1 MSSDAEDYTT
11 ESELESEDEAA
22 ELCTADI
29 DDEIKGILN
38 AIQSQDPTLYKEDA
52 KFFNAEAPVETSSSK
67 KRSKEEEAL
76 TLTEYHA
83 KRLKTEASET
93 GVGPGEIQLT
103 RDDVRG
109 IVSTIKQSAAE
120 QLDEEEDDEDALLHK
135 VPGKAGLDEAILPK
149 VDTSASL
156 NYIENYTRITP
167 YVKSFFPVT
176 GGIIGKDDV
185 PLLSDDSDEEE
196 KEDKLETEYNHRFES
211 SDAIKLNALNSHG
224 NLRNASQLRKKKKT
238 RKRKSKTEK
247 LVDKFRD
254 VSSSLLLSV
263 FHFYSHFLPRH

>member
-1 MSSDAEDYTT
+1 MSSDAEDYTSD
-11 ESELESEDEAA
+11 SEIESEDDAG

-38 AIQSQDPTLYKEDA
+38 AIHSQDPTLYKEDA
-52 KFFNAEAPVETSSSK
+52 KFFNAETPVNTGSSR
-67 KRSKEEEAL
+67 KRKEEEHL
-76 TLTEYHA
+76 NLTEYHA
-83 KRLKTEASET
+83 KRLKSEPET
-93 GVGPGEIQLT
+93 GVGPGEVQLT

-109 IVSTIKQSAAE
+109 ILSTIKQSAAE
-120 QLDEEEDDEDALLHK
+120 QLQEEEEEDVDSLLHK

-156 NYIENYTRITP
+156 NFIENYTRITP

-185 PLLSDDSDEEE
+185 PLLSDDSDQEE
-196 KEDKLETEYNHRFES
+196 KEDQLETQYNHRFES
-211 SDAIKLNALNSHG
+211 SDAIKLNALTSHG

-238 RKRKSKTEK
+238 RKRKTKTEK
-247 LVDKFRD
+247 LIEKFAD
-254 VSSSLLLSV
+254 VSFHCLFLL
-263 FHFYSHFLPRH
+263 